1 MGSSSNEFNSL
12 IVWNMKYLALLAI
25 ALFAVVAAEPEADA
39 DAAAHYY
46 GGYYG
51 YPGYG
56 YRYGGYYGYPGYGY
70 GGYYRH
76 FGKRSADAYP
86 YGAYGR
92 GYYGGY
98 YGRGYYGYPGYA
110 YGAYRHFGKRSA
122 DAEADPA
129 LLLANYPSVY
139 AYPYAYAP
147 IAPVVAAPVAGSYQ
161 HVSTPAATYGISQVH
176 KRSADAEPE
185 ADADA
190 YYYGAYGR
198 GYYGG
203 YYGRGYYGY
212 PGYAYGAYRHFGK
225 RSADAEADPAL
236 LLANYP
242 SVYAYPYAYA
252 PIAPVVA

>member
-76 FGKRSADAYP
+76 FGKRSADAEPEADADADAYY

-185 ADADA
+185 ADAGVA
-190 YYYGAYGR
+190 VHPAGATSFVARSPQGAKGLYVHPYYAPYAP
-198 GYYGG
+198 
-203 YYGRGYYGY
+203 YYGY
-212 PGYAYGAYRHFGK
+212 YHG
-225 RSADAEADPAL
+225 
-236 LLANYP
+236 
-242 SVYAYPYAYA
+242 
-252 PIAPVVA
+252 